1 MRTVPSEPL
10 PKRYAKCWH
19 AGKRSCLLSFLQHRI
34 DGKNG
39 FLTAVLRQKMAADA
53 SDLRVIHAHVVW
65 QGNQSLSE
73 ILELIFLLT
82 DPVRKRR
89 DCDPFWAYMHLPM
102 TRRFLLCFLSSLWP
116 CAESDTWKKYRQKH
130 PKKGWGRVELPFP
143 R

>member
-1 MRTVPSEPL
+1 MREREAICFL
-10 PKRYAKCWH
+10 
-19 AGKRSCLLSFLQHRI
+19 SCRHRI

-89 DCDPFWAYMHLPM
+89 DCDPFWAYMHFNHDQAVSSVFPLFSLAL
-102 TRRFLLCFLSSLWP
+102 RRIRHFEKIP
-116 CAESDTWKKYRQKH
+116 AETSEKKDGEEWNY
-130 PKKGWGRVELPFP
+130 PFP
-143 R
+143 DKKC